1 MKKKLKN
8 ILTKAELS
16 KRAKRI
22 KLLLSDCDGVLTDTG
37 AYYSEWGESLKKFS
51 IRDGMGVVLLRNA
64 GIECGFLSG
73 ETSGSLRRRAEKL
86 NIIHVLL
93 GVQDKYHHVK
103 EFAKQH
109 HLKLEEIAYIGD
121 DVNDYELISIL
132 KKISLTAA
140 PSDAISLVQGEVN
153 YVCNAS
159 GGQGA
164 FREFA
169 DWIIGLCGQNGKN
182 RVQTKIQAN
191 TTMYQ
196 IQEPV

>member
-8 ILTKAELS
+8 IPTKAELS
-16 KRAKRI
+16 NRAKRI
-22 KLLLSDCDGVLTDTG
+22 RLLLSDCDGVLTDTG

-86 NIIHVLL
+86 HIAHVLL
-93 GVQDKYHHVK
+93 GVQDKYQHVK
-103 EFAKQH
+103 EFAKQQ

-140 PSDAISLVQGEVN
+140 PSDAISLVQAEVN
-153 YVCNAS
+153 YVCNAC
-159 GGQGA
+159 GGHGA

-169 DWIIGLCGQNGKN
+169 DWIIGLCGHNGKN
-182 RVQTKIQAN
+182 RVQNKIQAN
-191 TTMYQ
+191 SAMYQ

>member
-1 MKKKLKN
+1 MKKKYKN
-8 ILTKAELS
+8 IPSKTELI

-22 KLLLSDCDGVLTDTG
+22 RLLLSDCDGVLTDSG

-86 NIIHVLL
+86 NITHVLL
-93 GVQDKYHHVK
+93 GVQDKYQHVK
-103 EFAKQH
+103 EFVKQH
-109 HLKLEEIAYIGD
+109 HLNLEEIAYIGD
-121 DVNDYELISIL
+121 DINDYELISIL

-140 PSDAISLVQGEVN
+140 PSDAISLVQAEVN

-159 GGQGA
+159 GGHGA

-169 DWIIGLCGQNGKN
+169 EWIIGLCGQNIQVLIQN
-182 RVQTKIQAN
+182 KIQAD
-191 TTMYQ
+191 TAEHQ
-196 IQEPV
+196 IQEPA

>member
-1 MKKKLKN
+1 VNEKKLKN
-8 ILTKAELS
+8 IPTKAELS

-22 KLLLSDCDGVLTDTG
+22 RLLLSDCDGVLTDTG

-86 NIIHVLL
+86 NITHVLL
-93 GVQDKYHHVK
+93 GVQDKYQYVK
-103 EFAKQH
+103 EFAKQY

-121 DVNDYELISIL
+121 DVNDFELISIL
-132 KKISLTAA
+132 TKISLTAA
-140 PSDAISLVQGEVN
+140 PRDAISLVQAEAN
-153 YVCNAS
+153 YVCHAF
-159 GGQGA
+159 GGHGA

-169 DWIIGLCGQNGKN
+169 DWIIGLSGKN
-182 RVQTKIQAN
+182 GINRGQDKLQAN
-191 TTMYQ
+191 TAMYQ
-196 IQEPV
+196 